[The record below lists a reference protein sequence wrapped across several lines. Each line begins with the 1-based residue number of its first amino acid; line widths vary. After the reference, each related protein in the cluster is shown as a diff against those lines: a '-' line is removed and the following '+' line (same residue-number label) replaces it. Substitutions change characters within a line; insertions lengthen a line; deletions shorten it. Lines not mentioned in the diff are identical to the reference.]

1 MRRPWLLAC
10 CLWAAPL
17 LACSGGLRAAGH
29 ADGSAGTDG
38 PVVPADLAPVEVATS
53 DGPVVPADL
62 APVEVATVEV
72 ATSDG
77 PVLPAD
83 LAPIEVATSDGP
95 VVPADLAPIEV
106 ATSDGPVVPADLAPV
121 VVATIVR
128 RGTNYGQ
135 LAVVVYSDASTVRA
149 LQPMAGN
156 GLDAS
161 AGPDLPPGSAA
172 VVKLLQ
178 DLALVEDVSA
188 IQGPPTCVGDSVS
201 FGTRTYLTV
210 GDKTGGNLQCPDNP
224 TPAQAALAADCVDLT
239 Q

>member
-1 MRRPWLLAC
+1 
-10 CLWAAPL
+10 L

-29 ADGSAGTDG
+29 VDGSAGADG
-38 PVVPADLAPVEVATS
+38 PVVPADLAPVEVATF
-53 DGPVVPADL
+53 
-62 APVEVATVEV
+62 
-72 ATSDG
+72 DG

-83 LAPIEVATSDGP
+83 LAPVEVAISDGP
-95 VVPADLAPIEV
+95 VVPV
-106 ATSDGPVVPADLAPV
+106 DLAPV
-121 VVATIVR
+121 EVATIVR
-128 RGTNYGQ
+128 QGTNYGQ
-135 LAVVVYSDASTVRA
+135 LTVAVYSDASTVRTF
-149 LQPMAGN
+149 QPRAGN

-188 IQGPPTCVGDSVS
+188 IRGAPTCAGDSVS
-201 FGTRTYLTV
+201 FGTRTYVTV

-239 Q
+239 R